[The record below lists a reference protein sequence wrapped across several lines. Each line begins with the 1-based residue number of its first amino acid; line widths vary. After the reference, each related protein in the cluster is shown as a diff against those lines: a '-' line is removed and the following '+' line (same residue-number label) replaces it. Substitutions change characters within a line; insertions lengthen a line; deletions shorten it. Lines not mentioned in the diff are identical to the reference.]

1 LDAREGRIKAATSI
15 QKFSNHSPLILMI
28 WGQPTSLDKVN
39 HYFDLSFLWEE
50 DNRAEMLQAW
60 EGDPPKPID
69 VPD

>member
-1 LDAREGRIKAATSI
+1 
-15 QKFSNHSPLILMI
+15 MI